1 MDIKKGPDAFPTDR
15 QLTRWVHFVSDQIHQ
30 SDGNRAL
37 RIVRESKMSR
47 PANREAL
54 GVLWRQAAKQFR
66 EVRPN
71 PATFWIYLVG
81 VVTHE
86 KKERLR
92 QSFVDNV
99 AEWSAID
106 VDARLAARV
115 VVAELQGFRAPQRV
129 PERSQA

>member
-1 MDIKKGPDAFPTDR
+1 M
-15 QLTRWVHFVSDQIHQ
+15 SDQIHQ

>member
-1 MDIKKGPDAFPTDR
+1 M
-15 QLTRWVHFVSDQIHQ
+15 SDEIHQ

-37 RIVRESKMSR
+37 CIVRESKMSR
-47 PANREAL
+47 PANRKAL
-54 GVLWRQAAKQFR
+54 GMLRRQAAKQCR
-66 EVRPN
+66 EIRPN
-71 PATFWIYLVG
+71 PATLWIYLVG

-99 AEWSAID
+99 AEWSTVD

-115 VVAELQGFRAPQRV
+115 VVAEL
-129 PERSQA
+129 